1 MSTKLTLTV
10 DKSVIKEAKIYA
22 KSNGRS
28 LSNIIEEYLKSLVE
42 PQEEESDF
50 EISPL
55 VESLWGS
62 VGALND
68 KGDYKSLLSEEL
80 SKKYLK

>member
-10 DKSVIKEAKIYA
+10 DKSVIKEAKKYA
-22 KSNGRS
+22 KTNGRS
-28 LSNIIEEYLKSLVE
+28 LSNIVEEYLKSLTDLK
-42 PQEEESDF
+42 EEKDEF

-62 VGALND
+62 V
-68 KGDYKSLLSEEL
+68 KPVGDENYKSILTDEL